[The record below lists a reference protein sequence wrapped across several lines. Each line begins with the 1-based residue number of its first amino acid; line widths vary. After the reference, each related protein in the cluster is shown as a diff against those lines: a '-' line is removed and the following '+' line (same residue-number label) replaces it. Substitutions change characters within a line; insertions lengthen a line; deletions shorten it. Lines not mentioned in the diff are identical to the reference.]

1 MEPSLDRGRWGV
13 SGGAYG
19 SGRSVADAV
28 MAAKRVLI
36 CDDEAP
42 MRELARAVLADGYEF
57 GEAADGAACIEIAR
71 RLRPDLML
79 IDLMLPGI
87 SGLEVLGELRS
98 DPALAEVPVVVISAW
113 DHLEA
118 EALEAGAARFVG
130 KPFEPDELRAT
141 VSELLA
147 RQ

>member
-1 MEPSLDRGRWGV
+1 
-13 SGGAYG
+13 
-19 SGRSVADAV
+19 

-57 GEAADGAACIEIAR
+57 GEAADGAACIENAR

-79 IDLMLPGI
+79 LDLMLPGI
-87 SGLEVLGELRS
+87 GGLAVLEELRL
-98 DPALAEVPVVVISAW
+98 DPALADVPVVVISAW

-118 EALEAGAARFVG
+118 EALEAGATRFVG
-130 KPFEPDELRAT
+130 KPFEPDALRET